1 MRRQPENVLVLV
13 LFTSCL
19 RIRALN
25 IGCFFRLPTA
35 SQIARQSEKRFSGC
49 ISHRFSI
56 NRQPENHTVNPAAN
70 AYPKAQILFQVA
82 FNERLPQS
90 TLPAG
95 AAEWNTIFRGKRTKL
110 FEQRSCEFFVR
121 PK

>member
-1 MRRQPENVLVLV
+1 MLVLV

-35 SQIARQSEKRFSGC
+35 SQIARQSKKRFSGC

-90 TLPAG
+90 TNPLFRLPQSLA
-95 AAEWNTIFRGKRTKL
+95 TIGSLKNQTHQFHPTK
-110 FEQRSCEFFVR
+110 EF
-121 PK
+121 PM